1 MLFNYSMGNSQSIST
16 HAELYEA
23 TKDST
28 ILINKIFEYM
38 MQKISVNELMAL
50 SNPAQ
55 CQKYVIFKANALHN
69 YFHELN
75 IMPVKDKKDI
85 IAFRKIEELTKPPD
99 SADKIESQRLC
110 LSIAYF
116 YTRIFQIYGALA
128 LTLIDDMKTAT
139 ESGYTGVIY
148 DKDKRKLPLP
158 GQAVHILGGAI
169 GAIGGAIPPL
179 LRFNFIRS
187 YLIDEKG
194 SIPHSTFGWE
204 TRYKRYILEQEFE
217 SENENKKEN
226 VMATIYFKRLTKTSE
241 NKKER
246 IPGENDNGKDTG
258 IFSIGY
264 PKSKY
269 TIKLI
274 INANKVDQNI
284 TVDFGKLYYHKDDK
298 DISITNDI
306 IPKKLNIVE
315 ILSTPRSYKI
325 NNPDPEISELTISE
339 YFNNLFLKLI
349 PFLKSHFKDTTGSI
363 LTTGE
368 ELKLTRTVDAL
379 RKRPYGHCIARALQL
394 LRSEPFKN
402 KPGDVSSICI
412 SKFLT
417 TSSTTSRSGIPQPG
431 AKLDTSP
438 GLSALAQL
446 FYDTIGQSSL
456 VINTQKDANGKST
469 YDKYIEF
476 MTKMAI
482 RFGDKTSDYKS
493 GLSSIGNKKDKYFCD
508 GPLKDYKDKE
518 IKLSSDTRNNVY
530 THVKNLF
537 KIQYDHAKKCGHI
550 FNQLFYIKRDKSYYN
565 IGININVL
573 KKGIYEVER
582 INNEARQVLVDYY
595 SNCEIEYTKGV
606 YAILDDNKIVKPS
619 I

>member
-1 MLFNYSMGNSQSIST
+1 MGNSQSIST
-16 HAELYEA
+16 HGELYDA

-38 MQKISVNELMAL
+38 MQKISVNDLMAL

-55 CQKYVIFKANALHN
+55 CQKYVIFKANALHS

-85 IAFRKIEELTKPPD
+85 IAFRKIEELTKPQD
-99 SADKIESQRLC
+99 SADKLESQKLC

-139 ESGYTGVIY
+139 DSGFTGVIY
-148 DKDKRKLPLP
+148 DRDKRKLPLP
-158 GQAVHILGGAI
+158 GQAVHMIGGTF
-169 GAIGGAIPPL
+169 GTTFGGAIPPL

-204 TRYKRYILEQEFE
+204 TRYKRYISEFE
-217 SENENKKEN
+217 SENEKEN
-226 VMATIYFKRLTKTSE
+226 NTATIYFKRLSKTIE

-246 IPGENDNGKDTG
+246 VPGDDDGKDTG

-274 INANKVDQNI
+274 ITTTKIDQKI
-284 TVDFGKLYYHKDDK
+284 TVDFGKLYYHKDNK
-298 DISITNDI
+298 DISIITDI
-306 IPKKLNIVE
+306 LPKRLNIIE

-325 NNPDPEISELTISE
+325 KSSDVEISELTIAD
-339 YFNNLFLKLI
+339 YFNGLFLKLI
-349 PFLKSHFKDTTGSI
+349 PFLKSYFKDSTSVYTSDMD
-363 LTTGE
+363 

-394 LRSEPFKN
+394 LRSEPFKD
-402 KPGDVSSICI
+402 KPGDTSSICI

-456 VINTQKDANGKST
+456 VINTQKDATGKST

-476 MTKMAI
+476 MTKMAY
-482 RFGDKTSDYKS
+482 RFGDKTVDGHIRTSDSYKS
-493 GLSSIGNKKDKYFCD
+493 GLSTISNKKDKYICK
-508 GPLKDYKDKE
+508 GPLKEYDDKE
-518 IKLSSDTRNNVY
+518 IKLPSDTRNKVY
-530 THVKNLF
+530 TYVKNLF
-537 KIQYDHAKKCGHI
+537 RIQYNHAKKCGHI

-573 KKGIYEVER
+573 KKGIHEVER
-582 INNEARQVLVDYY
+582 INNEARQILVDYY

-606 YAILDDNKIVKPS
+606 YAIIDDKKIVKP
-619 I
+619 